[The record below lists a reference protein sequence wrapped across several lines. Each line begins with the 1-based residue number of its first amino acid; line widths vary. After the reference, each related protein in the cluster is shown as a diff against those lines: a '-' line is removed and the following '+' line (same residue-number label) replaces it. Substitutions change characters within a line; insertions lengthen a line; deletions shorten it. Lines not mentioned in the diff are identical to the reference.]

1 MRRVQVG
8 SLLKQVEARSQPV
21 TREPEVIRESDVFAE
36 LSTAYLAAVW
46 QFVVEY
52 GRFESE
58 AALLCALGQP
68 GRLDRPTPP
77 GWSASTLSLPTL
89 RVLPGAHRWQGS
101 QLHTRLGG
109 AS

>member
-8 SLLKQVEARSQPV
+8 SLLQQVDARSQPV
-21 TREPEVIRESDVFAE
+21 TRAPEGIREPEVFAE
-36 LSTAYLAAVW
+36 LSTAYLADVW

-58 AALLCALGQP
+58 AALLCALEQP
-68 GRLDRPTPP
+68 ERLDRPTRP
-77 GWSASTLSLPTL
+77 GWMDSTLSLPTL
-89 RVLPGAHRWQGS
+89 RFLPGAHRWQGS

-109 AS
+109 VS

>member
-8 SLLKQVEARSQPV
+8 SLLQVEARSQQV
-21 TREPEVIRESDVFAE
+21 TRAPAGIREPEVLAE
-36 LSTAYLAAVW
+36 LSPAYLADVW

-58 AALLCALGQP
+58 AALLYALKDAT
-68 GRLDRPTPP
+68 RLDRPAQP
-77 GWSASTLSLPTL
+77 GSMESTLALPTL
-89 RVLPGAHRWQGS
+89 RFLPGAPRGQGS

-109 AS
+109 VS